1 MAKRELPPLESAIDK
16 TVKSGLEE
24 KMAVQLQMARSI
36 ADSLKVLEVS
46 VHASKDVQQLS

>member
-1 MAKRELPPLESAIDK
+1 MAERELLPLESAIDK

-36 ADSLKVLEVS
+36 VESLKVLEVS
-46 VHASKDVQQLS
+46 VHASKDEQQLS